1 MNKSLVMFSFLTLLA
16 ISCASSRKK
25 PIIKENGVIADMV
38 LMYYGGAHRQTEWNE
53 EQCMK
58 NVAYRDKKGDL
69 HWMFDGFLFLEFKD
83 GKGRSFAS
91 YYEPMSAR
99 KSEWK
104 GLCDKY
110 FPLYLIILN
119 CRLDMGCCFFAEQQS
134 CKLQPQIQRISQPS
148 CRCHIPVGHYAIA
161 CHICPC

>member
-1 MNKSLVMFSFLTLLA
+1 MNKSLVMFSFFLLLA

-83 GKGRSFAS
+83 GLSFLLG
-91 YYEPMSAR
+91 
-99 KSEWK
+99 K
-104 GLCDKY
+104 
-110 FPLYLIILN
+110 PLIPPNFLSSSNWFLRPVSILW
-119 CRLDMGCCFFAEQQS
+119 
-134 CKLQPQIQRISQPS
+134 
-148 CRCHIPVGHYAIA
+148 V
-161 CHICPC
+161 

>member
-1 MNKSLVMFSFLTLLA
+1 MGYMNKSLVMFSFLTLLA

-69 HWMFDGFLFLEFKD
+69 HWMFERLLIFRIQD
-83 GKGRSFAS
+83 GKG
-91 YYEPMSAR
+91 
-99 KSEWK
+99 
-104 GLCDKY
+104 
-110 FPLYLIILN
+110 
-119 CRLDMGCCFFAEQQS
+119 Q
-134 CKLQPQIQRISQPS
+134 
-148 CRCHIPVGHYAIA
+148 
-161 CHICPC
+161 

>member
-1 MNKSLVMFSFLTLLA
+1 MGYMNKSLVMFSFLTLLA

-104 GLCDKY
+104 GLC
-110 FPLYLIILN
+110 LSLI
-119 CRLDMGCCFFAEQQS
+119 
-134 CKLQPQIQRISQPS
+134 
-148 CRCHIPVGHYAIA
+148 HI
-161 CHICPC
+161 

>member
-83 GKGRSFAS
+83 RLGQCQNNLTRMPGSSYFFFYIVNAAFNSIQSFTFLKILIAQ
-91 YYEPMSAR
+91 A
-99 KSEWK
+99 
-104 GLCDKY
+104 
-110 FPLYLIILN
+110 FPFTFPSGHGLIIGSKPTPFSILE
-119 CRLDMGCCFFAEQQS
+119 F
-134 CKLQPQIQRISQPS
+134 
-148 CRCHIPVGHYAIA
+148 
-161 CHICPC
+161 

>member
-83 GKGRSFAS
+83 GKGRSFGKACAIS
-91 YYEPMSAR
+91 IFR
-99 KSEWK
+99 KV
-104 GLCDKY
+104 
-110 FPLYLIILN
+110 
-119 CRLDMGCCFFAEQQS
+119 
-134 CKLQPQIQRISQPS
+134 KLWMLLKA
-148 CRCHIPVGHYAIA
+148 VLTM
-161 CHICPC
+161 